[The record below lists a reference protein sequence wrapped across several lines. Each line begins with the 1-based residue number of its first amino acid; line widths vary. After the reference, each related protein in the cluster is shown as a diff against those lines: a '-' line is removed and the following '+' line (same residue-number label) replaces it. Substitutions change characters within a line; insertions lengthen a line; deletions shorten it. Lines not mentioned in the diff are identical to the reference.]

1 MVDAIG
7 FEPTT
12 PTMSRTRL
20 FQEADNIKPSVVIQ
34 RFLGHSVSILYRKF
48 LCQISDLIA
57 I

>member
-12 PTMSRTRL
+12 PTMSRWCS
-20 FQEADNIKPSVVIQ
+20 EADNIKPSVVIQ